1 MTAQASAENGAATA
15 KVKAAESVA
24 VNAAESGAATAAE
37 SSAVTP
43 ASVKPG
49 LGYPNDRV
57 EQSTTPI
64 GWHGLDNEE
73 IDNVSRETSAGSLA

>member
-1 MTAQASAENGAATA
+1 MTAQASAENGAENAR
-15 KVKAAESVA
+15 
-24 VNAAESGAATAAE
+24 VNAAENGAATAAE
-37 SSAVTP
+37 VSAVTP

-57 EQSTTPI
+57 EQSPTPI
-64 GWHGLDNEE
+64 GWHGLDNGE